1 MRALRLLLRITGYGA
16 FWAAIVL
23 FSGVAGS
30 LLPILLSIGQDLH
43 SEGYGLG
50 LAVLLCGMGGL
61 IAGTLPATI
70 CVMFLAKRNDRRTR
84 ENSLRSQ

>member
-16 FWAAIVL
+16 IWVAIVL
-23 FSGVAGS
+23 FSGVAGA
-30 LLPILLSIGQDLH
+30 LLPALWNIGQDLH

-61 IAGTLPATI
+61 IVGTLPATI
-70 CVMFLAKRNDRRTR
+70 CVTFLAQRINRNGRRH
-84 ENSLRSQ
+84 EL